1 MEKREFDQHYSL
13 INQLREEANKYRN
26 EFKNQLE
33 SLNKNASDALKN
45 LEIRDVNFLQYLKDV
60 SDFNYSDKF
69 TTPADLFPG
78 IRTTSQ
84 MIDPEELESKVT
96 AMKNAATDID
106 NANKVSLLQTKQ
118 VMSNIRQALAAFSE
132 YMIRSNQIYDIEV
145 ELLEDMDSI
154 YDISD
159 LKKSAVQ

>member
-1 MEKREFDQHYSL
+1 MNVE
-13 INQLREEANKYRN
+13 
-26 EFKNQLE
+26 
-33 SLNKNASDALKN
+33 
-45 LEIRDVNFLQYLKDV
+45 FLQYLKDV

-159 LKKSAVQ
+159 LKKSSIQ